1 MLLLLVQLR
10 LKKAGKNNSGLTRL
24 AKARIEKGLSIA
36 DITRLTGLSY
46 DNYIKYEKEEVK
58 AQYMSLDTLRKL
70 SDVLGIDLMTDY
82 HRFKANASQLVCEH
96 MERNKLSV
104 SKFAEMCGVST
115 TTVKNWRRGT
125 CSPSYELWE
134 KFFKQ

>member
-1 MLLLLVQLR
+1 MALQLLAQLR
-10 LKKAGKNNSGLTRL
+10 LKKAGKNNFGLTRL

-46 DNYIKYEKEEVK
+46 DNYIKYEREEVEE
-58 AQYMSLDTLRKL
+58 QYKCIETLKKL
-70 SDVLGIDLMTDY
+70 SDVLGIDLLTDY
-82 HRFKANASQLVCEH
+82 HKFKMDSSHIVKEY
-96 MERNKLSV
+96 MERNKLSIH
-104 SKFAEMCGVST
+104 KFALQCEVSE

-134 KFFKQ
+134 RFFK